1 MHRSSLP
8 VHQGD
13 DRLAPDRR
21 PYVLS
26 GRRPKPDVSN
36 LSVGRRMRLYRCRL
50 DIRACHPASRIWRP
64 SSTGWGYYA
73 PLPGFHEEHRD
84 IARFGGEDKSK
95 DAVRLANALWQT
107 AY

>member
-1 MHRSSLP
+1 MPPGL
-8 VHQGD
+8 QN
-13 DRLAPDRR
+13 LATESCVR
-21 PYVLS
+21 
-26 GRRPKPDVSN
+26 GF
-36 LSVGRRMRLYRCRL
+36 
-50 DIRACHPASRIWRP
+50 H
-64 SSTGWGYYA
+64 A